1 MPSKN
6 WWLAIPL
13 TFALVGL
20 AGQTALALGDGGG
33 SSGSSTKQPTC
44 KKGYVYS
51 KKKKRCVRKSS
62 EHLAP
67 SDFTNYGWHLAR
79 SGDYLAAIAAFKA
92 SGDAKNPEMLN
103 GLGYSHRKLGHL
115 MTGIDYYRKAL
126 AIDPDYVLARS
137 YLGEGYVLSG
147 RIDLARIELSE
158 IAQRCGKT
166 CPEYVALLRTIETG
180 TANDW

>member
-1 MPSKN
+1 MPSTN

-13 TFALVGL
+13 ILALVGL
-20 AGQTALALGDGGG
+20 GGQNTQALDAGGG
-33 SSGSSTKQPTC
+33 SSASSTKQPTC

-67 SDFTNYGWHLAR
+67 SDLTAYGWQLAR
-79 SGDYLAAIAAFKA
+79 AGEYLGAIDAFKA
-92 SGDAKNPEMLN
+92 AGAANDPEVLN

-115 MTGIDYYRKAL
+115 VTGIDYYQKAL
-126 AIDPDYVLARS
+126 EIDPDYVLARS